1 MNQIIVIST
10 LKILHNAT
18 TLFFGIF
25 VSAFFLGVRK
35 TRKNI
40 VTLLLFFS
48 VLAALFLS
56 SFLLIGE
63 MPLHRFI
70 HYWSIYLWS
79 SFWYFIIS
87 IVLSRLVPLSFLH
100 IFAARSVTGQES
112 SSLILPEVL
121 LVIILSGS

>member
-40 VTLLLFFS
+40 VTLLLFCACSFIFKQFS
-48 VLAALFLS
+48 SDRRKCHYTDLS
-56 SFLLIGE
+56 ITDPYTSDHLSDTLL
-63 MPLHRFI
+63 
-70 HYWSIYLWS
+70 
-79 SFWYFIIS
+79 
-87 IVLSRLVPLSFLH
+87 
-100 IFAARSVTGQES
+100 
-112 SSLILPEVL
+112 
-121 LVIILSGS
+121 